1 MFYFERDVCAII
13 DDMDR
18 CCKTLNF
25 SILRGLLAELKMMVD
40 RAENFESMKDQ
51 YESYVKFLPKLK
63 IDITKL
69 RNEVNELEKKRDELL
84 GKGTD
89 DNSPFK
95 LEVYD
100 V

>member
-1 MFYFERDVCAII
+1 
-13 DDMDR
+13 MDR

-51 YESYVKFLPKLK
+51 YETYVKLLPSMKL
-63 IDITKL
+63 DITKL
-69 RNEVNELEKKRDELL
+69 RNEIKGLEKKRDEIL

-89 DNSPFK
+89 DNNPFK
-95 LEVYD
+95 VEVYD